1 MIVINGGTR
10 TQRKYAV
17 SLALYV
23 LDKFEVN
30 PEVEINF
37 RRMTDDPNF
46 GYCTELEDGEY
57 EIDLKRS
64 LKLRELLCTL
74 AHELVHVK
82 QYELGT
88 LTQTN
93 EEGMDYWDKPSEIE
107 ATGREPGLFIRWAEK
122 EELSHLAW
130 TQR

>member
-1 MIVINGGTR
+1 MSN
-10 TQRKYAV
+10 
-17 SLALYV
+17 
-23 LDKFEVN
+23 
-30 PEVEINF
+30 
-37 RRMTDDPNF
+37 DPNF
-46 GYCTELEDGEY
+46 GYCTELEAGEY

-82 QYELGT
+82 QYEEGT

-93 EEGMDYWDKPSEIE
+93 RRRYGLLGVSLSEIE

-122 EELSHLAW
+122 NELSHLAW

>member
-1 MIVINGGTR
+1 MST
-10 TQRKYAV
+10 
-17 SLALYV
+17 
-23 LDKFEVN
+23 
-30 PEVEINF
+30 
-37 RRMTDDPNF
+37 DPNF
-46 GYCTELEDGEY
+46 GYCTELEAGEY

-122 EELSHLAW
+122 NELSHLAW

>member
-1 MIVINGGTR
+1 MIVINGGSR
-10 TQRKYAV
+10 SQRKYAV

-107 ATGREPGLFIRWAEK
+107 ATGRETGLFIRWAEK
-122 EELSHLAW
+122 EKLSHLAW

>member
-1 MIVINGGTR
+1 MITVNGGSAR
-10 TQRKYAV
+10 QQYYAFSMAHFV
-17 SLALYV
+17 CE
-23 LDKFEVN
+23 KFGIN
-30 PEVEINF
+30 PTVEINF
-37 RRMTDDPNF
+37 RNMSNDPNF
-46 GYCTELEDGEY
+46 GYFTELEAGEY

-82 QYELGT
+82 QYEEGT

-122 EELSHLAW
+122 NELSHLAW